1 MLLKISPGLAK
12 RFPGLRALVV
22 RVEGVKV
29 EKEDAELQA
38 FKQKIEETRRSY
50 DLATVKD
57 IPIFRAYRDF
67 FWRVGID
74 PTKVRP
80 AAEALVRR
88 FSRANRS
95 QPLTRS
101 SMLTTSHPF
110 ARGWRWG
117 LSMRINFAAIWS

>member
-38 FKQKIEETRRSY
+38 FKQKIIEETRRSY
-50 DLATVKD
+50 DLATVKN

-80 AAEALVRR
+80 AAGRR
-88 FSRANRS
+88 C
-95 QPLTRS
+95 
-101 SMLTTSHPF
+101 
-110 ARGWRWG
+110 W
-117 LSMRINFAAIWS
+117 